1 MTNINYEQFI
11 VLINKYK
18 SFDKNTLNAMYEEF
32 GKEKVD
38 SFFDKYY
45 GSLNEQEL
53 SKFLKKYAIYFEE
66 NQVKEETD
74 NDYCNYSDIVSMM
87 IYDANKYP
95 IMDNKMEYE
104 QGLILNEGRENLEI
118 IDKNDDGLLSNL
130 YPKVDV
136 EKILLSIK
144 STNDIELLKKI
155 KKLPFVLKDENI
167 FRNDLKYISRYLKNC
182 NDEVIEQKKLKEL
195 FPELSFD
202 NIDIISDFTE
212 QADLLIRY
220 VTAKFNF
227 YHRNLKLVISF
238 SKRIP
243 SKNITFE
250 EKIQEGN
257 VGLIRA
263 INRFDVL
270 RGYKFSTYAIWWIR
284 QAVSRMVLDQDDSI
298 RKPVYFGE
306 RLKKYNYFIH
316 DYVSKNGCEPS
327 VEEIASGLEISLDE
341 VYELSAN
348 GSNVVSLDAPIT
360 NGDGEADDF
369 FSFIKNDEVLIED
382 RVVSSDLLDFVIKI
396 IKGTFDERSQD
407 ILFKRWGL
415 NSENKHYTLEEIGE
429 YYGLT
434 RERVRQIESVAR
446 RKIKMKVHRSDLL

>member
-11 VLINKYK
+11 TLISKYK
-18 SFDKNTLNAMYEEF
+18 SFDKNTLKAMYEEF
-32 GKEKVD
+32 GKEKID

-45 GSLNEQEL
+45 GSLNEKDL
-53 SKFLKKYAIYFEE
+53 PKFLKRYAIYFEE
-66 NQVKEETD
+66 NQVNEEVN
-74 NDYCNYSDIVSMM
+74 NDYCNYSDVVSMM

-95 IMDNKMEYE
+95 IMDNEMEYE

-118 IDKNDDGLLSNL
+118 IDKNDDALLSRL
-130 YPKVDV
+130 YPKLDIK
-136 EKILLSIK
+136 KILLSVK

-155 KKLPFVLKDENI
+155 KKLPFVLRDENI
-167 FRNDLKYISRYLKNC
+167 FQDDLKYISRYLRNC
-182 NDEVIEQKKLKEL
+182 NDKVIEQIKMKEL
-195 FPELSFD
+195 FPELCFD
-202 NIDIISDFTE
+202 NVDITSDFPY
-212 QADLLIRY
+212 QVDLLVRY

-238 SKRIP
+238 SKRIS

-270 RGYKFSTYAIWWIR
+270 KGYKFSTYAIWWIR

-327 VEEIASGLEISLDE
+327 VEEIASGLEITLEE
-341 VYELSAN
+341 VYELSTK

-360 NGDGEADDF
+360 NGDEEADDF
-369 FSFIKNDEVLIED
+369 FGFIKNDEILIED
-382 RVVSSDLLDFVIKI
+382 RVVSSDLLEFLRKKLKKPLMNVDKI
-396 IKGTFDERSQD
+396 FCLKDGD
-407 ILFKRWGL
+407 
-415 NSENKHYTLEEIGE
+415 
-429 YYGLT
+429 
-434 RERVRQIESVAR
+434 
-446 RKIKMKVHRSDLL
+446 